1 MDTTRREQIMQRWN
15 VVQHDLLPELR
26 EQVGPLTPKLE
37 KVIHTLEWVRI
48 EEFTGQ
54 SWCGVGRPPFERA
67 WLANAF
73 VAKAV
78 LGLTTT
84 VGLIERLT
92 IDRALRRICG
102 FPLCKTLPS
111 EATFS
116 RAFDEFAEAGLA
128 QRVHEALIKAHL
140 GNELIGHISRDGT
153 AIEAREHPSRTATAE
168 REAAATAQ
176 PSLLPVEAPAPE
188 AKTPEAPAPAGEVA
202 ATAQPSL
209 LPVEA
214 PAPEAKT
221 PEVPAPASEAV
232 ATAQSPLLPVEA
244 PAPEAKTPEAS
255 APASEVA
262 ATAQSSLLPV
272 EAPAPEAKTPEASAP
287 ARRRGRPR
295 RGEARP
301 PAKETP
307 IQRQRQQTLT
317 QLLKEIP
324 TACDRG
330 TKCNAQGYKTSWNG
344 YKLHLDTADCGV
356 PISAL
361 LSSASM
367 HDSLAAIP
375 LSLIS
380 AERVT
385 NLYDLMDAAYC
396 SVELR
401 AHSRSLGHVPLI
413 DHHPRR
419 GKKIEFDPAEA
430 VRYHERTAAERSNA
444 RLKDE
449 FGGRNIMVKGDTKVM
464 AHLMFGVL
472 ALSADQLM
480 RLRE

>member
-1 MDTTRREQIMQRWN
+1 MNTTQPQLIMQRWH
-15 VVQHDLLPELR
+15 VVQHELLPELKA
-26 EQVGPLTPKLE
+26 QVGPLTPKLE

-48 EEFTGQ
+48 EEFTAV

-84 VGLIERLT
+84 VGLIERLM

-102 FPLCKTLPS
+102 FPLHKTLPS

-116 RAFDEFAEAGLA
+116 RAFDEFAEGGLS
-128 QRVHEALIKAHL
+128 QRVHEALIKEHL
-140 GNELIGHISRDGT
+140 GDQLIGHLNRDGT
-153 AIEAREHPSRTATAE
+153 AIEARERLSRKEVPAS
-168 REAAATAQ
+168 EAAATAQ
-176 PSLLPVEAPAPE
+176 AALLPKEERPAETSVPE
-188 AKTPEAPAPAGEVA
+188 TPAPAR
-202 ATAQPSL
+202 
-209 LPVEA
+209 
-214 PAPEAKT
+214 K
-221 PEVPAPASEAV
+221 
-232 ATAQSPLLPVEA
+232 
-244 PAPEAKTPEAS
+244 
-255 APASEVA
+255 
-262 ATAQSSLLPV
+262 
-272 EAPAPEAKTPEASAP
+272 
-287 ARRRGRPR
+287 RGRPQ

-301 PAKETP
+301 AAKAAP
-307 IQRQRQQTLT
+307 IKRQREQTLA
-317 QLLKEIP
+317 QMLEEIP

-330 TKCNAQGYKTSWNG
+330 TKCNAQGYKNSWRG

-356 PISAL
+356 PIAAL

-380 AERVT
+380 ADRVT

-396 SVELR
+396 SADLR
-401 AHSRSLGHVPLI
+401 EHSQSLGHVPLI
-413 DHHPRR
+413 DHNPRR
-419 GKKIEFDPAEA
+419 GEKIEFSPAEA
-430 VRYHERTAAERSNA
+430 IRYNERTAAERSNA

-449 FGGRNIMVKGDTKVM
+449 FGGQTIRVKGDTKVM
-464 AHLMFGVL
+464 AHLMFGIL

-480 RLRE
+480 RLRR

>member
-1 MDTTRREQIMQRWN
+1 MQRWH
-15 VVQHDLLPELR
+15 VIQHELLPELR
-26 EQVGPLTPKLE
+26 DQVGPLTAKLE

-48 EEFTGQ
+48 EEFTGV

-73 VAKAV
+73 VVKAV

-102 FPLCKTLPS
+102 FPLCRKLPS
-111 EATFS
+111 ETTFS
-116 RAFDEFAEAGLA
+116 RAFDEFAEAGLG
-128 QRVHEALIKAHL
+128 QRVHEALITAHL
-140 GNELIGHISRDGT
+140 GEELIGHLSRDGT
-153 AIEAREHPSRTATAE
+153 AIEARERPSRTAA
-168 REAAATAQ
+168 RSAEAAASAQ
-176 PSLLPVEAPAPE
+176 PSVLPVEAPAAETPAPE
-188 AKTPEAPAPAGEVA
+188 TPAPAR
-202 ATAQPSL
+202 Q
-209 LPVEA
+209 
-214 PAPEAKT
+214 
-221 PEVPAPASEAV
+221 
-232 ATAQSPLLPVEA
+232 
-244 PAPEAKTPEAS
+244 
-255 APASEVA
+255 
-262 ATAQSSLLPV
+262 
-272 EAPAPEAKTPEASAP
+272 
-287 ARRRGRPR
+287 RGRPR

-301 PAKETP
+301 PAKVTP

-317 QLLKEIP
+317 KMLEEIP

-330 TKCNAQGYKTSWNG
+330 TKCNAQGYKSSWNG

-356 PISAL
+356 PIAAL

-401 AHSRSLGHVPLI
+401 EHSRSLGHVPLI
-413 DHHPRR
+413 DHNPRR
-419 GKKIEFDPAEA
+419 GEKIEFDPADA
-430 VRYHERTAAERSNA
+430 VRYNERTAAERSNA

-449 FGGRNIMVKGDTKVM
+449 FGGNTIRVKGATKVM
-464 AHLMFGVL
+464 AHLMFGIL

-480 RLRE
+480 RLRQ